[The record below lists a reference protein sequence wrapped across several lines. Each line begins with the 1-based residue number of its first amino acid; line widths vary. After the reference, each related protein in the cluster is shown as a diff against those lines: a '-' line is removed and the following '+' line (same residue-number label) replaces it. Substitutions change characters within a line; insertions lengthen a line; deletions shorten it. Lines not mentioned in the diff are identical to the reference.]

1 MLQEKLPKMDDVK
14 IHRMQIK
21 DEGKLLA
28 TLDLEYLGF
37 VIRGFRIT
45 RTDKLDSDIKNYAW
59 IQPPCVNARNK
70 WIELIRV
77 SDKEAWKL
85 LKIKIFGEYQLAND
99 QYYREKFNTPAPTPA
114 IPINQRSSSEPEV
127 NIDDVTF

>member
-70 WIELIRV
+70 
-77 SDKEAWKL
+77 
-85 LKIKIFGEYQLAND
+85 
-99 QYYREKFNTPAPTPA
+99 
-114 IPINQRSSSEPEV
+114 
-127 NIDDVTF
+127 